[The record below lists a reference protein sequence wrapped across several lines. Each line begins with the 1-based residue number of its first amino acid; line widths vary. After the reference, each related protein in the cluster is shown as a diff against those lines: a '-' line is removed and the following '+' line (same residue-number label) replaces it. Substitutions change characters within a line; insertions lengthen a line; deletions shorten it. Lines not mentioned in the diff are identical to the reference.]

1 MISEQGRSLMS
12 KQEWLA
18 RRPEGKHVETK
29 VKRGEMRGQGG
40 QKGERKG
47 KSKKNDRNEGQ
58 RKQKWAL
65 MCNSTARI

>member
-29 VKRGEMRGQGG
+29 VKRGEMRG
-40 QKGERKG
+40 
-47 KSKKNDRNEGQ
+47 
-58 RKQKWAL
+58 
-65 MCNSTARI
+65 